1 MGKRHR
7 KRSNNH
13 KITKSK
19 AVAKTSQ
26 ATQTTST
33 MDTQRKD
40 AQQDQ
45 ENNEPTFNPQKELY
59 RVEDQQYKL
68 FTKLIAFLLALCGL
82 NFIQKS
88 ILPEPSTGTLPNTY
102 FIVMSALFILLVIY
116 TKKFFRINQI
126 QKGIASD
133 INNYYTK
140 NGRRRAIKSIF
151 GPRKYENNAVLNHW
165 QQRLKRKGIRE
176 GLSNPEIVSEIGSR
190 YASWLGLFATFL
202 GLLFTPATGLTTC
215 AAIAFLFAS
224 ATFASYTWIYFKAS
238 NQHLVNQIIRHETQQ
253 H

>member
-45 ENNEPTFNPQKELY
+45 ANNEPTFNPQKELY

-88 ILPEPSTGTLPNTY
+88 ILPEPSTGTLPNT
-102 FIVMSALFILLVIY
+102 
-116 TKKFFRINQI
+116 
-126 QKGIASD
+126 
-133 INNYYTK
+133 
-140 NGRRRAIKSIF
+140 
-151 GPRKYENNAVLNHW
+151 
-165 QQRLKRKGIRE
+165 
-176 GLSNPEIVSEIGSR
+176 
-190 YASWLGLFATFL
+190 
-202 GLLFTPATGLTTC
+202 
-215 AAIAFLFAS
+215 
-224 ATFASYTWIYFKAS
+224 
-238 NQHLVNQIIRHETQQ
+238 
-253 H
+253 